1 MYLKRAQFCRLAAAF
16 CLLLPGTYAFA
27 ADVFTLYPE
36 RPILTAA
43 NDDKENGL
51 MFQAYHVNV
60 GDFKVGDLVL
70 SKSNFL
76 GEVLAIQGD
85 KLFVE
90 GRFLGGRYS
99 PRDFVKETRSIRGIQ
114 VGSHIKDGAGNW
126 GRLTRA
132 WEDGR
137 IEISGKWYA
146 SYPFHIDRMKIAEVV
161 PPKPRSA
168 NPIVRFC
175 EDVMKLW

>member
-1 MYLKRAQFCRLAAAF
+1 MGFKRAQFCQVFAAF
-16 CLLLPGTYAFA
+16 CLLLPDTYVFA
-27 ADVFTLYPE
+27 GDVRTLFPD
-36 RPILTAA
+36 RPSLTAA
-43 NDDKENGL
+43 NDNRENGL

-60 GDFKVGDLVL
+60 ADFKVGDLVL

-99 PRDFVKETRSIRGIQ
+99 PRDFVKETQSVRGIQ
-114 VGSHIKDGAGNW
+114 VGSHIKDGAGQW

-137 IEISGKWYA
+137 IEISGRWYA
-146 SYPFHIDRMKIAEVV
+146 SYAFHIDRMKIAEVV

-168 NPIVRFC
+168 NAIVRFC
-175 EDVMKLW
+175 EDVMRLW